1 MFRIH
6 RFCDANQAQA
16 DGKVK
21 NELLSAIRGSRDKG
35 NPSQGEGC
43 RLALYTINHLSVHK
57 DGCWE
62 DQVSLCSL
70 ESAFPAGALWSEE
83 LDQDLLLA
91 RNLGNREKE
100 DWHLPGGTMGIAH
113 PESAGPVLDTG
124 ALALTLP
131 MVSTCRRQVNSS
143 IKHIVQTAQR

>member
-43 RLALYTINHLSVHK
+43 RLALYAINHLSVHK
-57 DGCWE
+57 DGCWK

-70 ESAFPAGALWSEE
+70 QSAFPAGALWSEG

-91 RNLGNREKE
+91 WNLGNREKA
-100 DWHLPGGTMGIAH
+100 DWRLPGGTIGIAH

-131 MVSTCRRQVNSS
+131 VVSTCRHQVNSS
-143 IKHIVQTAQR
+143 TNHIAQSAHR